1 MRVVSQLSLF
11 SAEVRPAGPGDLA
24 GLLCGP
30 GQIVRFGA
38 GDQARLSIVLPDPS
52 RASAVMAAC
61 AAAGVAVEA
70 VSTESGAT
78 ALRTAFR
85 CDLVGLAREWT
96 RGAVKTV
103 PAGWQL
109 DGAALRLWALAA
121 GRPDER
127 GGYLLALDPHAPQTH
142 QPLVAAATRVGI
154 PPARVSRGPALRIS
168 GSRRIQRLV
177 ELVGPVP
184 PQVARTDWPRYWG
197 RGVSRRGDEALGH
210 HGCDTVGGVCDRGDV

>member
-11 SAEVRPAGPGDLA
+11 SADAREPSMADLA

-38 GDQARLSIVLPDPS
+38 GDQARVSIVLADPA
-52 RASAVMAAC
+52 RAGAVIAAC
-61 AAAGVAVEA
+61 AAVGVPISPVL
-70 VSTESGAT
+70 TESGAT

-85 CDLVGLAREWT
+85 CDLVGLAEDWT
-96 RGAVKTV
+96 RGAIKTV
-103 PAGWQL
+103 PPGWQL

-127 GGYLLALDPHAPQTH
+127 GGYLLALDPNAPDTH
-142 QPLVAAATRVGI
+142 LPLVAAATRAGI
-154 PPARVSRGPALRIS
+154 PPARVGRGAALRIS
-168 GSRRIQRLV
+168 GTRRVQRLV

-184 PQVARTDWPRYWG
+184 ERVPSADWPRYWG
-197 RGVSRRGDEALGH
+197 RAAS
-210 HGCDTVGGVCDRGDV
+210 